1 MNFASGCAGIIGR
14 SRRCDGAHAKPISEV
29 RSMRRDVLFP
39 CRSRQGEDHP
49 LDDAALLH
57 KSATLRRQHGAR
69 AVRPSLLRRNT
80 PSGENVLT
88 PEDLV
93 AFEHDVAEAF
103 NAGKIH
109 APIHLS
115 GGNEL
120 QLIRLFGR
128 YISPEC
134 WIFSTYR
141 SHYHA
146 LLHGIPREKIMAEI
160 LAGRSMNLTF
170 PEHRF
175 FTSAMVGGILPIAT
189 GVALALK
196 QRNDLNHVF
205 CFVGD
210 MAARSGAFHEA
221 LQYASGHDLPI
232 NFVVEDNGVSCD
244 TPTKTVWG
252 WFSGGHRMGYEYER
266 HWPHNGTGRFVTF
279 V

>member
-1 MNFASGCAGIIGR
+1 
-14 SRRCDGAHAKPISEV
+14 
-29 RSMRRDVLFP
+29 MRALPRAVLFY
-39 CRSRQGEDHP
+39 CRSRQGDDHQG
-49 LDDAALLH
+49 DHASGVRVAEGLH
-57 KSATLRRQHGAR
+57 RTPTRWRLGSPILRRDTA
-69 AVRPSLLRRNT
+69 
-80 PSGENVLT
+80 SGENVLT

-93 AFEHDVAEAF
+93 AFEHEVAEAF

-196 QRNDLNHVF
+196 QRNDHNHVF